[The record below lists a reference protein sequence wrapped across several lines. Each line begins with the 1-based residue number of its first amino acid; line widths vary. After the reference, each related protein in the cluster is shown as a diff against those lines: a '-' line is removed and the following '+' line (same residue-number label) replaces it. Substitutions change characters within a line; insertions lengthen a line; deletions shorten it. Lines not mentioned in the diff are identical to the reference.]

1 MKYGKKA
8 NQEII
13 TKFSLNS
20 NSNIYASVKST
31 KSCDT
36 WKLRVDQGGR
46 PSYLSNA
53 DVVLFESKI
62 SHSCYDLECLSI
74 KQAMQIIVELEQE
87 RYERDK
93 FIANLCCQNISMTP
107 IYQKIINEL
116 CPTFPSESWLTN
128 FCNSNNI
135 FLKPPDIIAIFK
147 QLVNF
152 QYS

>member
-1 MKYGKKA
+1 MVTFLTKPLEMNQISAFQWTEVEKKFFTETQVEIFEMKYGKKA

-74 KQAMQIIVELEQE
+74 KQAM
-87 RYERDK
+87 
-93 FIANLCCQNISMTP
+93 
-107 IYQKIINEL
+107 
-116 CPTFPSESWLTN
+116 
-128 FCNSNNI
+128 
-135 FLKPPDIIAIFK
+135 
-147 QLVNF
+147 
-152 QYS
+152 